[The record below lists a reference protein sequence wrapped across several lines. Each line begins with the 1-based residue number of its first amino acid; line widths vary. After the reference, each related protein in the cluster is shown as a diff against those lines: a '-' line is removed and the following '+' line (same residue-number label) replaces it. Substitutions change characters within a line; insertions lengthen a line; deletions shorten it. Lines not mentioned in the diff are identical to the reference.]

1 MPELEIQPFSDDHLE
16 PAAELLSERHRRHRE
31 TEPLLP
37 ELSDPLAA
45 VEADWRADD
54 ASGVFASRG
63 GEPVG
68 YLIAAP
74 AAMAGTSWMRVWIGG
89 QAIRGD
95 REPMR
100 DLYAAA
106 AQRWV
111 DEGHT
116 RHAVFAP
123 SHDAELVDAWFRLSF
138 GASAIFA
145 IRETGAEEG
154 FDGGVTIRPGT
165 PDDFPDAARLEIAMS
180 ESMVPAPSFSGI
192 VTQSHD
198 EVLAE
203 WREDGDS
210 DDYEFSCRGA
220 RWAHRRSA
228 RSSTTGRC
236 DPARARGL
244 ARPER
249 AAFRRSR
256 RPARGARLGCW
267 ARPDR
272 RRLRVGP
279 TSRATRSPSTT
290 GARRTCSR
298 RASGR
303 RVGSAG
309 PSSGSTARSLDP
321 PAAGVRL
328 EARPRRSR

>member
-37 ELSDPLAA
+37 ELSNPLAA

-95 REPMR
+95 RDPMR

-145 IRETGAEEG
+145 IRGTGAEEG

-210 DDYEFSCRGA
+210 DDYEFFVAERNGRIVGHTLLYHRPPDLRVPEGSIDLAQVTTEPEARGTGVGRA
-220 RWAHRRSA
+220 MTAHVLRWAHEHGHSVMTTDWRMTNLYASRFWPKRGFRPTFLRLYRSI
-228 RSSTTGRC
+228 
-236 DPARARGL
+236 P
-244 ARPER
+244 
-249 AAFRRSR
+249 
-256 RPARGARLGCW
+256 
-267 ARPDR
+267 
-272 RRLRVGP
+272 
-279 TSRATRSPSTT
+279 
-290 GARRTCSR
+290 
-298 RASGR
+298 
-303 RVGSAG
+303 
-309 PSSGSTARSLDP
+309 
-321 PAAGVRL
+321 
-328 EARPRRSR
+328 